1 MRKLIIVALVI
12 TAVFSQSQ
20 LLSPIPLPSNTIID
34 LDPETYDDDALYEVL
49 ENGEIFTFLA
59 KSSDT
64 KNPELR
70 QLRQN
75 YMALFSLKS
84 KIFGGGVL
92 HVAFIIPYKIIG
104 KYATSTTN
112 SALAFLLSRGVP
124 FKMDTIVIE
133 DESDTSLLSAI
144 GQVEQNSFDLVVA
157 PLTSKGARFYCN
169 QAIPVRIYIPTLH
182 KNRMACENDM
192 VYFGGIDYESQ
203 IETLSLL
210 TENDTTN
217 ITVSDQ
223 SPVSRMLSQLV
234 ATRVNVERQIVL
246 TKSGYYKNLIERYDD
261 LNQSDIFLNT
271 PVVKSSLFL
280 SQLTLANFKP
290 KHVLSTQINYSPL
303 LLTLTQYHDRDTMV
317 IASSIGEADPVVTE
331 EIALV
336 DQDIRF
342 NWINYATV
350 VGLDA
355 IFSSRMAEPR
365 IANENFQNN
374 SLNYDIRLYDA
385 GLFRFVPRPL
395 PTPEME
401 IDKESPYS
409 SWSSE

>member
-1 MRKLIIVALVI
+1 MRKLILAVLIYTAL
-12 TAVFSQSQ
+12 FSQSQ

-34 LDPETYDDDALYEVL
+34 LDPQIYDDDALYEAL
-49 ENGEIFTFLA
+49 EKGEIFTFLA
-59 KSSDT
+59 KSFGT

-84 KIFGGGVL
+84 KIFGGGAL

-104 KYATSTTN
+104 KYAASTTN
-112 SALAFLLSRGVP
+112 SALAFLLTRGVP

-133 DESDTSLLSAI
+133 DESDASLFSAI
-144 GQVEQNSFDLVVA
+144 EQVEQNSFDLVVA
-157 PLTSKGARFYCN
+157 PLTPKGAQFCCD
-169 QAIPVRIYIPTLH
+169 QAIHTRLYIPTLH
-182 KNRMACENDM
+182 KNRVVCQNDM

-210 TENDTTN
+210 TEKNTTK

-223 SPVSRMLSQLV
+223 SSVSQMLSQLV
-234 ATRVNVERQIVL
+234 AIHIDVERQIVL

-280 SQLTLANFKP
+280 SQLTLADFKP
-290 KHVLSTQINYSPL
+290 EHVLSTQINYSPL

-355 IFSSRMAEPR
+355 IFANRMTEPR

-374 SLNYDIRLYDA
+374 SLNYDTRLYDA

-395 PTPEME
+395 PESEME
-401 IDKESPYS
+401 IDEESLS
-409 SWSSE
+409 ILEE